1 MNTRLFAP
9 CIALLVTSCAGV
21 HVSHTS
27 VASGAT
33 HPLAIYIRPF
43 DISQA
48 EFTGDHAN
56 RGERPLRRS
65 LAPAQFAEDLKEEM
79 EKIAPAM
86 VLKEDEVPK
95 VGWLVEGTF
104 DEVNG
109 GKRALRALS
118 AGPLGKS
125 TVKIH
130 VRITEAGGHRMAV
143 DGKDAK
149 DESETSYAKRG
160 NVLYEFDLEGG
171 SNWTGFHG
179 SIAAPGLGDAAA
191 FDYHN
196 AAERVMMA
204 LSTDPH
210 SYGLRTSPTIR

>member
-1 MNTRLFAP
+1 MKIRLFAP
-9 CIALLVTSCAGV
+9 CLALVVTSCAGV

-33 HPLAIYIRPF
+33 HPAAIYIRPF

-48 EFTGDHAN
+48 EFIGDHSN
-56 RGERPLRRS
+56 RGERPIRRS

-79 EKIAPAM
+79 EMIAPAM
-86 VLKEDEVPK
+86 VLKDNEVPRT
-95 VGWLVEGTF
+95 GWLVEGTF

-118 AGPLGKS
+118 LGPLGKS
-125 TVKIH
+125 HVKIH
-130 VRITEAGGHRMAV
+130 VRITDAGARQAAV

-149 DESETSYAKRG
+149 DETETSYAKRG
-160 NVLYEFDLEGG
+160 NVLYEFDLDGG

-179 SIAAPGLGDAAA
+179 SVTAPGLGDAAA
-191 FDYHN
+191 FDFRN

-210 SYGLRTSPTIR
+210 AYGSRTSPTIR